1 MPVPISYAG
10 TVTEAPT
17 PSSAT
22 DAPPRLF
29 VYGTLA
35 PGRPNEHVLA
45 DLEAT
50 WTPAQV
56 RGHLVAQGWGAALGH
71 PGLTPDDSAP
81 WVDGLLFES
90 AELPDHWSRL
100 DDFEGPGYERL
111 LVSARLAD
119 GSMVST
125 FVYAIRP
132 AHD

>member
-1 MPVPISYAG
+1 MTDPAI
-10 TVTEAPT
+10 

-35 PGRPNEHVLA
+35 PGRSNERVLA
-45 DLEAT
+45 DLEGT

-56 RGHLVAQGWGAALGH
+56 RGHFVEQGSGAALGH
-71 PGLTPDDSAP
+71 PGLTPDETAP

-90 AELPDHWSRL
+90 ADLPDHWSRL
-100 DDFEGPGYERL
+100 DDFEGPGYERM
-111 LVSARLAD
+111 LVSAQLAD
-119 GSMVST
+119 GTAVST
-125 FVYAIRP
+125 FVYAIRQ